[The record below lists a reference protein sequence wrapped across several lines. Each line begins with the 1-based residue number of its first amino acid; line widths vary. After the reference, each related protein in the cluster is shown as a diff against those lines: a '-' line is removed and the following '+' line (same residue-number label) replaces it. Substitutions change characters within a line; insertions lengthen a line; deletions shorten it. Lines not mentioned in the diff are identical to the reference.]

1 LGLAHEETLRYAAL
15 PAVQQMAREFR
26 DTADVVGYI
35 RNLAQRDDLGDPD
48 DGPRLA
54 CKISQRARFAPTE
67 PNCFE
72 RTILYHALAEILEP
86 KTERSSASMVV
97 NGGWHTF
104 PVEFRNGVPQVVVLD
119 PYDAPDAAPPRNAM
133 TATAYGARNVAVGAR
148 DRVGPWFLEIARNAC
163 LDARD
168 ANGDDGGCFE
178 RGLGALRNA
187 LLTGT
192 PLESHDGYDDLA
204 LVLDYAMAD
213 AEFWG
218 RPGEAA
224 VDRVV
229 NSVRNLSL
237 ALDMGKVSRFLHGI
251 AKAGETIAPKALHAA
266 LTAQFGPAAAIALE
280 GVQVAMQN
288 GAADDGA
295 DAASKPNPKVG
306 SLQLTLEGDDDDD
319 DGDADTDSDD
329 ADADTDTD
337 TAARSERADA
347 SRALRRMTF
356 AFRTP

>member
-1 LGLAHEETLRYAAL
+1 
-15 PAVQQMAREFR
+15 
-26 DTADVVGYI
+26 
-35 RNLAQRDDLGDPD
+35 
-48 DGPRLA
+48 
-54 CKISQRARFAPTE
+54 
-67 PNCFE
+67 
-72 RTILYHALAEILEP
+72 
-86 KTERSSASMVV
+86 MVV

-104 PVEFRNGVPQVVVLD
+104 PVEFRNGLPQVVVLD

-163 LDARD
+163 LDANDPDVD
-168 ANGDDGGCFE
+168 ADDGGCFE

-288 GAADDGA
+288 GAADDSAG
-295 DAASKPNPKVG
+295 AASKPNPKVG
-306 SLQLTLEGDDDDD
+306 SLQLTLEGDDDDGD
-319 DGDADTDSDD
+319 DSDDAAGDADTDDADD
-329 ADADTDTD
+329 ADTNARRKRADT
-337 TAARSERADA
+337 A
-347 SRALRRMTF
+347 RALRRMTF